1 MEQEK
6 KMPDQ
11 AMIVSSQK
19 HYSEEGLW
27 EKVKSVAKKAGLK
40 VIYLAL
46 VLYYTATAA
55 TTAKAKKPP
64 VNFSKCGIPVGAELV
79 FVDDSTI
86 KATVYDDRKVSYNG
100 NLTSLSAIAKEIKGY
115 QCAGPSFF
123 TYNGELVCDI
133 AARTQ
138 WK

>member
-46 VLYYTATAA
+46 SREMIRCS
-55 TTAKAKKPP
+55 TTFFWSP
-64 VNFSKCGIPVGAELV
+64 
-79 FVDDSTI
+79 
-86 KATVYDDRKVSYNG
+86 TVEG
-100 NLTSLSAIAKEIKGY
+100 L
-115 QCAGPSFF
+115 
-123 TYNGELVCDI
+123 
-133 AARTQ
+133 
-138 WK
+138 